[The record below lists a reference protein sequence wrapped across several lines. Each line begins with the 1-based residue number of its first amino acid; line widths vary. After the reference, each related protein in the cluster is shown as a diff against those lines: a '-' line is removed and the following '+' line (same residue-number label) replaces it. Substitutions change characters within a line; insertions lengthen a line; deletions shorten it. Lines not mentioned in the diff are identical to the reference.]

1 MNYLLNNMEL
11 FSFIYNIYL
20 KVKTFWKK
28 IYNKSLLDM
37 NHVSDIIFL
46 LQMHKWQ
53 TSFDT
58 KQPYCSPVNK
68 SIYSCTSMNILTAV
82 SLDNIL
88 KSLRLLFLTLKT
100 FVHANPPIFYTRFT
114 QNFADWF
121 ITIWCGRSWA
131 RVPIRSNQRLYNWY
145 WLLLR

>member
-1 MNYLLNNMEL
+1 MTMNYLLNNMEL
-11 FSFIYNIYL
+11 IYFIYNIYL

-68 SIYSCTSMNILTAV
+68 SIYSCTSNLYIIVHWWIRLWFMGDNSSGSLFVVWSPINKLCISDYDKWNISVVICDT
-82 SLDNIL
+82 D
-88 KSLRLLFLTLKT
+88 
-100 FVHANPPIFYTRFT
+100 
-114 QNFADWF
+114 
-121 ITIWCGRSWA
+121 
-131 RVPIRSNQRLYNWY
+131 IRNGLPNHGGDR
-145 WLLLR
+145 